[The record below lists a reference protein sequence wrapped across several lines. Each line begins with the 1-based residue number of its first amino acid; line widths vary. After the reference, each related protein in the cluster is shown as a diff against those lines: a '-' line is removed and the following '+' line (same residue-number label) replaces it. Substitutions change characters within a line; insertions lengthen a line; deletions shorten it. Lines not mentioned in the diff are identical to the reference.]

1 MTFGEIHSSAP
12 ASLYCPAC
20 GETIR
25 LVIPIAV
32 TVDTAADDSQTISA
46 RVRDEI
52 SWESP
57 AWKHALSCYG
67 PEDPDPEAIGED

>member
-12 ASLYCPAC
+12 ASLCCPAC

-32 TVDTAADDSQTISA
+32 TVDTAADDSQAISA

-57 AWKHALSCYG
+57 AWEHALSCYG
-67 PEDPDPEAIGED
+67 PEDPATEAIGED